1 MEYQIRTARIT
12 DVERIVALLG
22 AVDAPAGATA
32 SLSASPADLLRQLVG
47 LPHAV
52 VVVAE
57 AGRRIVG
64 AGVLAIRPSVQ
75 RGGFIGT
82 IDVLITETAAPAD
95 TRTRLAAELL
105 RTARNKGCVAV
116 EAEPPADPA
125 ERARWA
131 EAGFVESG
139 PRIVRPLA
147 PVSAGRT

>member
-1 MEYQIRTARIT
+1 VEYQVRTARIT

-22 AVDAPAGATA
+22 TPDVASGAGI
-32 SLSASPADLLRQLVG
+32 SMPGGSADLLRQLVG

-52 VVVAE
+52 VMVAE
-57 AGRRIVG
+57 ANRRILG

-82 IDVLITETAAPAD
+82 IDVLSAGSGAPPD
-95 TRTRLAAELL
+95 TRTTLAVELM
-105 RTARNKGCVAV
+105 RAARNKGCVVV

-139 PRIVRPLA
+139 PRIVRSLA
-147 PVSAGRT
+147 PVGAGRT